1 MREHIELETLDLKQD
16 WSALAGHA
24 GLQVKVLADSLDVT
38 ARSGARSRL
47 VRFAPGARTQEVLR
61 HDYWEEV
68 YLLSG
73 DLARLDGR
81 PAAAAFSFSIRPPGT
96 PHGPFASS
104 KGCVLLELQYFV
116 A

>member
-1 MREHIELETLDLKQD
+1 MREHIELQTLNLEQG
-16 WSALAGHA
+16 WCALAGHA
-24 GLQVKVLADSLDVT
+24 GLQVQVLADSLDEA
-38 ARSGARSRL
+38 ARRGARSRL
-47 VRFAPGARTQEVLR
+47 VRFEAGARTREVLH

-73 DLARLDGR
+73 DLVRLDGQ
-81 PAAAAFSFSIRPPGT
+81 PAATAPSFSIRPPGT

-104 KGCVLLELQYFV
+104 QGCVLLELQYFI